1 MKVQLCFD
9 TFLNTKNKFVT
20 ENFLKTIR
28 KTQLYQIRPLSINFK
43 IVLLENSLHC
53 TSDEENVFNYVQML
67 RWNRL
72 LKMSSQKNIAFLKP
86 CALEEET
93 QYE

>member
-86 CALEEET
+86 RALEEET

>member
-9 TFLNTKNKFVT
+9 TFLNTKNKFVN

>member
-1 MKVQLCFD
+1 MKGQLCFD

-53 TSDEENVFNYVQML
+53 TSAEKNVFDCVQML

-86 CALEEET
+86 CALQEET

>member
-28 KTQLYQIRPLSINFK
+28 KTQLYQIHPLSINFK
-43 IVLLENSLHC
+43 IVLLENSFQC

>member
-28 KTQLYQIRPLSINFK
+28 KTQLYQIRPLAINFK

>member
-9 TFLNTKNKFVT
+9 TFLNTKNNFVT

>member
-53 TSDEENVFNYVQML
+53 TSDEENVFSYVQML

>member
-43 IVLLENSLHC
+43 IVLLENSLQC